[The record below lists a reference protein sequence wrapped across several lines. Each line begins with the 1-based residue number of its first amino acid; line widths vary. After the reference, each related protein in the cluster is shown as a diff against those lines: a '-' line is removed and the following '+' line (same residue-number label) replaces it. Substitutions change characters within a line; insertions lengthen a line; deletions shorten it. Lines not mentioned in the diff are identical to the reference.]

1 MQQLAREKDQPNYS
15 FQELI
20 DHLEFKKSIIMQPAT
35 PLAPIATKENFI
47 ERFGDWI
54 TGLFHSSEK
63 TYNSLLEEE
72 KKAGVWASGIIALL
86 NANLNA
92 LPAEVIALLQQK
104 FPDLSLDVVHGFLDN
119 LRIKLDNLQSEIPL
133 TLEDAITWGQTFFL
147 KHVHDDSAWAI
158 IRTTAT
164 NLLAIMF
171 SPETTV
177 EKFIE
182 VGLYIYHMI
191 VKPHVAA

>member
-1 MQQLAREKDQPNYS
+1 ML
-15 FQELI
+15 
-20 DHLEFKKSIIMQPAT
+20 PAT
-35 PLAPIATKENFI
+35 PLAPIASKENFI

-63 TYNSLLEEE
+63 TYNTLLEEE

-86 NANLNA
+86 NANLKG
-92 LPAEVIALLQQK
+92 LPADIILLLQQK

-133 TLEDAITWGQTFFL
+133 TLEDAIAWGQKYL
-147 KHVHDDSAWAI
+147 GSHVHDNSAWAI
-158 IRTTAT
+158 ISTTAT
-164 NLLAIMF
+164 NLLAVMF
-171 SPETTV
+171 SPETSV
-177 EKFIE
+177 QKFIE

-191 VKPHVAA
+191 VKPHVAAA

>member
-1 MQQLAREKDQPNYS
+1 
-15 FQELI
+15 
-20 DHLEFKKSIIMQPAT
+20 MQPAT

-54 TGLFHSSEK
+54 TGLFHSSEH
-63 TYNSLLEEE
+63 TYNTLLEEE
-72 KKAGVWASGIIALL
+72 KKAGIWASGIIAVINNDL
-86 NANLNA
+86 NAV
-92 LPAEVIALLQQK
+92 PTEVIAILQQK

-133 TLEDAITWGQTFFL
+133 TLEDAVVWAQKFFL
-147 KHVHDDSAWAI
+147 QHTHDEGTWAV
-158 IRTTAT
+158 IRTTAV

-171 SPETTV
+171 SPETV
-177 EKFIE
+177 VQKFIE

-191 VKPHVAA
+191 VKPHVEAV